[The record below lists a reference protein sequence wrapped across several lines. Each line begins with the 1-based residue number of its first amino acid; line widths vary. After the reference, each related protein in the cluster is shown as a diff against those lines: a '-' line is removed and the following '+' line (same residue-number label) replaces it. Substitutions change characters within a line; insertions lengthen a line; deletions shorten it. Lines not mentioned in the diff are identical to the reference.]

1 MYFKNH
7 SGPIHIKALKNWE
20 TSWQEDHPRR
30 TTHIMPGGKDGDS
43 NQIIRTINKRRQGK
57 EGENF

>member
-20 TSWQEDHPRR
+20 TSWQEDHPGR
-30 TTHIMPGGKDGDS
+30 TTHIMPGGEAEGS
-43 NQIIRTINKRRQGK
+43 NHIIRTRNKRR
-57 EGENF
+57 ERVSED